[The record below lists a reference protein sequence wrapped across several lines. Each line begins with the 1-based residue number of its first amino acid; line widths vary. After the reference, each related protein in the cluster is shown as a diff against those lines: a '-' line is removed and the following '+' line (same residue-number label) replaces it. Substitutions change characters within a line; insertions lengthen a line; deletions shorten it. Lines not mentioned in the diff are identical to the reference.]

1 TVLQEGAGECDAL
14 SLAPRELRA
23 ALADL
28 RVITP
33 RQAYDELVRVG
44 GVRGSDDLLPARP
57 RRGVRDVL
65 GDAGRKEHRV
75 LKHHRELAAQVV
87 ELVIA
92 QVDAVQQDLPR
103 GRVVKA
109 REQADQRGLAGPGRP
124 DHSEPRSRL
133 DLERDI

>member
-1 TVLQEGAGECDAL
+1 MIRRPPRSTLFPYTTLFRSGAAAHQVPHRPENPRFRFGVDGARGLVEDHHRTVLQEGAGECDAL

-65 GDAGRKEHRV
+65 GDAGRNE
-75 LKHHRELAAQVV
+75 A
-87 ELVIA
+87 
-92 QVDAVQQDLPR
+92 
-103 GRVVKA
+103 
-109 REQADQRGLAGPGRP
+109 
-124 DHSEPRSRL
+124 
-133 DLERDI
+133 